1 MQLARKDIDDILDR
15 LNKMDNNNKMKDVMS
30 VGGMSD
36 NSVDL
41 ILKAIDDM

>member
-1 MQLARKDIDDILDR
+1 MQLARTDIDDILDR